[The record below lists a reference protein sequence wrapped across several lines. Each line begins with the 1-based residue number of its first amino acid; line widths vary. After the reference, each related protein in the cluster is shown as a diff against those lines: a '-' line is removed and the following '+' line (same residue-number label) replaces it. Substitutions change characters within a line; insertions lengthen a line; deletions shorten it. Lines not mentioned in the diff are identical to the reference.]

1 MTTKAEAIAEINRQA
16 AEHLE
21 RIKPKK
27 ARTQKTNGHAAI
39 DEPPPVTSLED
50 YRSEARQTLLTTA
63 AWWRDPESIPKRE
76 FLFGRHY
83 KRRDT
88 GATIGGGGRG
98 KTTLGT
104 CEAISQASGRDL
116 MTGEALPEPLR
127 VWVLNGEEDQEEL
140 DRRFA
145 ATCQRYGIREADL
158 GGRLFVQSVRDNPWR
173 IATVVK
179 NVPTINSEVV
189 AHMTAFIKRH
199 AIDVFMLDPFVSFHA
214 VNESANSDM
223 DLVIKQG
230 LGAIASATNSA
241 GEIFH
246 HPGKPKPGQVDTTVE
261 DSRGASAII
270 WAVRSAR
277 VLNFMSSAE
286 AVELGIGE
294 DVRLRHVRIAN
305 GKANM
310 GPVGSATWMRLEVE
324 NMPNGDTVACS
335 TLWKPPDPFKGM
347 TARDVEVGQKV
358 AQGGAYRADSQS
370 PLWFGYALAKHL
382 KINVQ
387 HGHNNKREDLARLK
401 AIIKMW
407 LTNSVLDTETR
418 EDEKRK
424 KRRFII
430 PGTFHT
436 PIAMGGYAD
445 DEIQLQ

>member
-1 MTTKAEAIAEINRQA
+1 MTICPACY
-16 AEHLE
+16 
-21 RIKPKK
+21 
-27 ARTQKTNGHAAI
+27 
-39 DEPPPVTSLED
+39 D
-50 YRSEARQTLLTTA
+50 
-63 AWWRDPESIPKRE
+63 
-76 FLFGRHY
+76 
-83 KRRDT
+83 
-88 GATIGGGGRG
+88 
-98 KTTLGT
+98 
-104 CEAISQASGRDL
+104 IS
-116 MTGEALPEPLR
+116 
-127 VWVLNGEEDQEEL
+127 
-140 DRRFA
+140 
-145 ATCQRYGIREADL
+145 EADL
-158 GGRLFVQSVRDNPWR
+158 GGRLFVQSTRDNPWR
-173 IATVVK
+173 IATQIK
-179 NVPTINSEVV
+179 NVATINSDVV
-189 AHMTAFIKRH
+189 THMTAFIKRH
-199 AIDVFMLDPFVSFHA
+199 AIDVFMLDPFVSFHS
-214 VNESANSDM
+214 VNESVNSDM

-294 DVRLRHVRIAN
+294 DVRLRHIRISN

-310 GPVGSATWMRLEVE
+310 GPVGSATWMRLEIE
-324 NMPNGDTVACS
+324 NLPNGDTVACS

-407 LTNSVLDTETR
+407 LTNNVLDTETR

-424 KRRFII
+424 KRRFFI

-445 DEIQLQ
+445 DEIQIQ